1 MLLKSIIFKEINHRE
16 ISQWICNVLFLAR
29 LNMLFSYKNME
40 NPKDNI
46 QTWNSFYILVC
57 VGNTAMITYI
67 SIISLKLYENMQM
80 Q

>member
-1 MLLKSIIFKEINHRE
+1 MDMQHFI
-16 ISQWICNVLFLAR
+16 FLAR

-46 QTWNSFYILVC
+46 QKWNSFYILVC
-57 VGNTAMITYI
+57 VGNTAMITYN